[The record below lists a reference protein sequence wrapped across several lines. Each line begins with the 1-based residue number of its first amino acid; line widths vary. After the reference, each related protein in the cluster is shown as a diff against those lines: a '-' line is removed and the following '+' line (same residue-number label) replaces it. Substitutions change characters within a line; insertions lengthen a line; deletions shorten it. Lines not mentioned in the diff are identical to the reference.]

1 MSCASRRL
9 SISEAS
15 ARWKV
20 ITDRVYEYRGRNA
33 SCNRGEGSRWPRR
46 GRVARILTTLH
57 RVAGTPV
64 SEALKRRQRSA
75 IQRGD
80 AGTHSGTVSQW
91 RKRKDRQRRREQF
104 EGAAKETGLPHGY
117 HSGMRILL
125 VGEGNLSFA
134 LALTTLFDGDGSNLL
149 VTSFDRQRIARAAYP
164 YCEDVEESL
173 TESGAAVVFD
183 VDVEEPGALRGVA
196 KRWWAPGTTT
206 V

>member
-1 MSCASRRL
+1 MA
-9 SISEAS
+9 
-15 ARWKV
+15 KK
-20 ITDRVYEYRGRNA
+20 
-33 SCNRGEGSRWPRR
+33 

-183 VDVEEPGALRGVA
+183 VDVEEPDALRGVA
-196 KRWWAPGTTT
+196 KRWWAAGDDDGIHPPQQPVGAIGFDLLGTHPVQIQGRVLGDAGVTQGLHD
-206 V
+206 

>member
-1 MSCASRRL
+1 MA
-9 SISEAS
+9 
-15 ARWKV
+15 KK
-20 ITDRVYEYRGRNA
+20 
-33 SCNRGEGSRWPRR
+33 

-91 RKRKDRQRRREQF
+91 RKRRTDRDDANSSRAPRRRQACLTATTAE
-104 EGAAKETGLPHGY
+104 
-117 HSGMRILL
+117 RILL

-173 TESGAAVVFD
+173 TNRARRWCSTWTWRNPTRSAGGETMVGR
-183 VDVEEPGALRGVA
+183 RG
-196 KRWWAPGTTT
+196 RRRRR
-206 V
+206 